1 MIELFSD
8 TGMAEIERFVD
19 ADTLF
24 AFDLDGTLAPIVDD
38 PTAIELPGPVLRSL
52 TTLSRL
58 AVTAVITGRSRND
71 ALAKLGFQPRYLV
84 GNHGMEGLP
93 GVARPQQEL
102 QGQVTGWH
110 QQLNRLLAPQILSG
124 TIFEQKGCSLSLHYR
139 HASDPR
145 LVHAGLLAAIEHLE
159 PTPRRVGGKFVENL
173 LPQGAPHKGDALL
186 QLMAHS
192 GCSKAL
198 FVGDDETDED
208 VFRLHDPRIF
218 SICVGTER
226 TSAADFHLRDQADMA
241 RTLEHLINLIRS
253 L

>member
-8 TGMAEIERFVD
+8 TGMAALGRFVS

-38 PTAIELPGPVLRSL
+38 PTAIELPEPVLRGL
-52 TTLSRL
+52 TTLSGL
-58 AVTAVITGRSRND
+58 ATTAVITGRARND

-93 GVARPQQEL
+93 GAALSQQEL
-102 QGQVTGWH
+102 QGQVAGWH

-124 TIFEQKGCSLSLHYR
+124 IFFEQKGCSLSLHYR
-139 HASDPR
+139 HAADR
-145 LVHAGLLAAIEHLE
+145 QLAHAGLLAAIEQLD
-159 PTPRRVGGKFVENL
+159 PPPRRVGGKFVENL

-186 QLMAHS
+186 QLMTHS

-198 FVGDDETDED
+198 FAGDDETDED
-208 VFRLHDPRIF
+208 VFRLHDPRLF

-226 TSAADFHLRDQADMA
+226 TSAADFYLRDQTDMA
-241 RTLEHLINLIRS
+241 RTLEQLINLIRS